1 MAHNDHAN
9 IGLESADIQ
18 KISDILQKYLAT
30 EIALNLKIRN
40 YHWNVEGAMFRDLHL
55 FFEGL
60 YNDGAQ
66 YADEV
71 AERIRMLGVHT
82 HASMA
87 EYIEMT
93 IISEEKNISLPAM
106 EMLANL
112 LKDTET
118 IIREMRKDIDIVWK
132 MGDQGTEDF
141 LTALIQK
148 HEKDGWMIRSLCK
161 NK

>member
-1 MAHNDHAN
+1 
-9 IGLESADIQ
+9 
-18 KISDILQKYLAT
+18 
-30 EIALNLKIRN
+30 
-40 YHWNVEGAMFRDLHL
+40 MFRDLHL
-55 FFEGL
+55 FFEEL
-60 YNDGAQ
+60 YNAGSQ

-82 HASMA
+82 HASME
-87 EYIEMT
+87 EYVKMT
-93 IISEEKNISLPAM
+93 IIPEEKSITLPAM
-106 EMLANL
+106 DMLSNL

-118 IIREMRKDIDIVWK
+118 IIQEMRKDIDVVGE

-141 LTALIQK
+141 LTGLIQK

>member
-1 MAHNDHAN
+1 MTHTDDAN
-9 IGLESADIQ
+9 IGLEAQDKQ
-18 KISDILQKYLAT
+18 AISDILQKYLAT

-40 YHWNVEGAMFRDLHL
+40 YHWNVEGMVFNDLHK
-55 FFEGL
+55 FFEEL
-60 YNDGAQ
+60 YDTGAD

-71 AERIRMLGVHT
+71 AERIRMLGIHT

-87 EYIEMT
+87 EYIKMT
-93 IISEEKNISLPAM
+93 IIPEEKEISMPAV
-106 EMLANL
+106 EMLKKL
-112 LKDTET
+112 LDDTET
-118 IIREMRKDIDIVWK
+118 IIREMRQDITKVGD

-148 HEKDGWMIRSLCK
+148 HEKDGWMIRSLVR

>member
-1 MAHNDHAN
+1 MAHTDHAN
-9 IGLESADIQ
+9 IGLESSDIK

-55 FFEGL
+55 FFEEL
-60 YNDGAQ
+60 YDAGAQ

-71 AERIRMLGVHT
+71 AERIRMLGEHT
-82 HASMA
+82 HASME
-87 EYIEMT
+87 EYVKMT
-93 IISEEKNISLPAM
+93 IISEEKNITLPAM
-106 EMLANL
+106 DMLSNL
-112 LKDTET
+112 LKDTEV
-118 IIREMRKDIDIVWK
+118 IIQEMRKDIDVVWK
-132 MGDQGTEDF
+132 CGDQGTEDF

>member
-1 MAHNDHAN
+1 MAHTDHAN
-9 IGLESADIQ
+9 IGLESWDVQ
-18 KISDILQKYLAT
+18 KISDILQKHLAT

-55 FFEGL
+55 FFEEL
-60 YNDGAQ
+60 YNAGSQ

-82 HASMA
+82 HASME
-87 EYIEMT
+87 EYVKMT
-93 IISEEKNISLPAM
+93 IIPEEKSITLPAM
-106 EMLANL
+106 DMLSNL

-118 IIREMRKDIDIVWK
+118 IIQEMRKDIDVVGE

-141 LTALIQK
+141 LTGLIQK